1 MFTKCFTYSIKHD
14 KILHLSHKLGIIFK
28 MDLELIVQ
36 TVVDHLKTE
45 SGTIKDALNEI
56 EDDGDYE
63 SLFNDIVGNVERV
76 LEEKTDMDEDE

>member
-1 MFTKCFTYSIKHD
+1 
-14 KILHLSHKLGIIFK
+14 

-76 LEEKTDMDEDE
+76 LEEKTNMDEDE

>member
-1 MFTKCFTYSIKHD
+1 
-14 KILHLSHKLGIIFK
+14 

>member
-1 MFTKCFTYSIKHD
+1 
-14 KILHLSHKLGIIFK
+14 

-45 SGTIKDALNEI
+45 SETIKDALNEI

>member
-1 MFTKCFTYSIKHD
+1 
-14 KILHLSHKLGIIFK
+14 

-45 SGTIKDALNEI
+45 NETIKDALNEI

>member
-1 MFTKCFTYSIKHD
+1 
-14 KILHLSHKLGIIFK
+14 

-45 SGTIKDALNEI
+45 SETIKDALNEI

-63 SLFNDIVGNVERV
+63 SLFNDIVGNVERI

>member
-1 MFTKCFTYSIKHD
+1 
-14 KILHLSHKLGIIFK
+14 

-45 SGTIKDALNEI
+45 SETIKDALNEI
-56 EDDGDYE
+56 EDDGDFE

-76 LEEKTDMDEDE
+76 LEEKAELDEDE